1 MLLRLLGRYWPFMV
15 TVVVALFGLW
25 QMNRADASQ
34 RLSEAQAESISTL
47 KSTIASRDGFIQQQ
61 NVSIQN
67 LAAARQEGRVIY
79 LQDYARADAQAQSHN
94 DRATELLGL
103 QAEFTDEL
111 AECRAAKVLLQKEL
125 VK

>member
-25 QMNRADASQ
+25 QMNRADVYQ
-34 RLSEAQAESISTL
+34 RLSSAQAESISTL
-47 KSTIASRDGFIQQQ
+47 KSTIASRDGLIQQQ
-61 NVSIQN
+61 NTSIQN
-67 LAAARQEGRVIY
+67 LAASRQEGRVIY
-79 LQDYARADAQAQSHN
+79 LQDYARADTKAQSHN
-94 DRATELLGL
+94 DRAAELLGL